1 MAQLW
6 RQTMANG
13 QDEKNTLPVLLV
25 DDDKMYTLALKRF
38 LQRKNVPVTVCHRL
52 SDALGQDSPQFRAA
66 VIDVY
71 IEGDMD
77 GLRLLQRLRH
87 LQPELPVIVI
97 TGMVSDEVRS
107 AVRRAGANFLLAKP
121 FRLARLF
128 RLLEQLLC
136 RPVLEKSGPNCKDI
150 LLAHSGVRSDLLADL
165 LAVAGYR
172 VHRAKSAE
180 EAVRS
185 VEEIPLLK
193 AIVLQE
199 ALEGGASLV
208 VQRADSLCMHD
219 HILVVGES
227 GEVVPSHWLPKECP
241 RVELPMGPDEF
252 LAALRPLL
260 FIAAED
266 ECKAA

>member
-1 MAQLW
+1 MGSSLDDKSA
-6 RQTMANG
+6 
-13 QDEKNTLPVLLV
+13 LPVLLV

-38 LQRKNVPVTVCHRL
+38 LQRKDIPVTVCHRL
-52 SDALGQDSPQFRAA
+52 SDALGQESPQFRAA

-87 LQPELPVIVI
+87 LQPDIPVIVI

-107 AVRRAGANFLLAKP
+107 AVRRVGANFLLAKP

-128 RLLEQLLC
+128 RLLEELLC
-136 RPVLEKSGPNCKDI
+136 RPVLEKAGPDCKDI
-150 LLAHSGVRSDLLADL
+150 LLAHSGVRADLLADL

-172 VHRAKSAE
+172 VHRSASAE
-180 EAVRS
+180 EGVRS
-185 VEEIPLLK
+185 LEEIPILK

-199 ALEGGASLV
+199 GLSGGASLV
-208 VQRADSLCMHD
+208 VQRADTLNLHE

-227 GEVVPSHWLPKECP
+227 GEQVPTHWLPRDCT

-252 LAALRPLL
+252 LATLRPLL
-260 FIAAED
+260 LVPSTD
-266 ECKAA
+266 ETKAA